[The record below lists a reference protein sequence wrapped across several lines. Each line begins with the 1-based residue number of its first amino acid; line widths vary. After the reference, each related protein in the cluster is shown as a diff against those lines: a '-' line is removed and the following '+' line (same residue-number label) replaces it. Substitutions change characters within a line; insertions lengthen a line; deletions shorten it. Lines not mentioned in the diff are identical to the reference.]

1 MFSPSSKPLLY
12 RSIGNMS
19 LTLCLSKLAART
31 LDAVQIAKIDS
42 LHTFGTARGPGSR

>member
-1 MFSPSSKPLLY
+1 MFSPSSKALLY

-19 LTLCLSKLAART
+19 LTLSKLAART
-31 LDAVQIAKIDS
+31 LDAMQIAKIDS